1 MDTRQARILYYEHAT
16 AMAYLAVERPD
27 GTHSIGSAFH
37 VGEGVF
43 VTSRHVVEG
52 NIIREIK
59 ITEAIAIS
67 TREYFTNVEKRDAT
81 EEEIQNYDKLM
92 AGPTGKPRLWRH
104 YLPPLELA
112 SGPYFAREP
121 DLDVAV
127 FRVKEIHSAAA
138 VVKLGVHFDD
148 WVYRAE
154 WRLSDAIV
162 LGYPPVPMVN
172 LPTLIAAKAEIHTH
186 VTPRHSNAVHFLLS
200 ATPRGGFSGGVAIY
214 EDGTALGV
222 VTSSLN
228 MNYEPEQLG
237 FFAVLSI
244 EAIMSCLIANRLYPE
259 VQREFSKSILEI
271 DPVPMIESLYPL
283 DGDADK

>member
-1 MDTRQARILYYEHAT
+1 MDTRRAQQLFYEHAS
-16 AMAYLAVERPD
+16 AMAYVAVEKPD
-27 GTHSIGSAFH
+27 GTHSIASAFH

-52 NIIREIK
+52 NIIREVK
-59 ITEAIAIS
+59 ITESLGLS
-67 TREYFTNVEKRDAT
+67 TREYLASQGKNDPA
-81 EEEIQNYDKLM
+81 EEEIREYDKQI
-92 AGPTGKPRLWRH
+92 AGPDGEARLWRH

-112 SGPYFAREP
+112 SGPHFAPEP
-121 DLDVAV
+121 HLDVAA
-127 FRVKEIHSAAA
+127 FRVKEIHPAAA
-138 VVKLGVHFDD
+138 FVKLGVHFDD

-172 LPTLIAAKAEIHTH
+172 QPTLIAAKAEIHTH
-186 VTPRHSNAVHFLLS
+186 VIPRHSNAVHFLLS

-214 EDGTALGV
+214 EDGAALGV

-244 EAIMSCLIANRLYPE
+244 EAIMSCLIANRLYPA
-259 VQREFSKSILEI
+259 VQREFYKSILGI
-271 DPVPMIESLYPL
+271 DPVPLIEPLYPL
-283 DGDADK
+283 DKDADK